1 MSARSTSL
9 SRARSVFRWSSMRS
23 VEANSKPFSLAASS
37 KKSHPTRRIPV
48 LEQMLVNGVVLSVN
62 YALIALG
69 ITLIFS
75 IMNVLNFA
83 HGQMFMIGGFVVYY
97 LYGLFR
103 LNYFVSLIAVV
114 IVLGSIGWC
123 FETFFFRR
131 MRKMATSEEN
141 SLLLAV
147 GTALLLEN
155 LALSIFGEKQRGVP
169 PVVSGVYRIGT
180 AYLPAGRLMV
190 MVLALVLVVGLLLFV
205 QYTKLG
211 RAMRALAQDREVTH
225 LMGVN
230 VDRVAAYGFALGA
243 ALAGL
248 AGGLLVTVFGV
259 NSGVGNV
266 YSIKAFIMIMIGG
279 AGVVPG
285 AILGAIVLGFAE
297 AIGYQLLPGSITY
310 LLIFTGLIIFLLL
323 RPQGLLGKPWG

>member
-1 MSARSTSL
+1 
-9 SRARSVFRWSSMRS
+9 
-23 VEANSKPFSLAASS
+23 
-37 KKSHPTRRIPV
+37 
-48 LEQMLVNGVVLSVN
+48 
-62 YALIALG
+62 
-69 ITLIFS
+69 
-75 IMNVLNFA
+75 
-83 HGQMFMIGGFVVYY
+83 MFMIGGFVVYY
-97 LYGLFR
+97 LYGLFK

-114 IVLGSIGWC
+114 IVLGVIGWC

-131 MRKMATSEEN
+131 MRKTATREEN
-141 SLLLAV
+141 SMLLAV

-169 PVVSGVYRIGT
+169 PVVSGVYRIGS
-180 AYLPAGRLMV
+180 AYLPAGRLLV
-190 MVLALVLVVGLLLFV
+190 MVLALVLIVGLLLFV
-205 QYTKLG
+205 WYTKLG

-285 AILGAIVLGFAE
+285 AILGAIVLGFVE
-297 AIGYQLLPGSITY
+297 AIGYELLPGSTTY